1 MYADFFVCLNLW
13 IPITTQ
19 DKKEGKEGNILDF
32 MKMEEDDD
40 EPLSLAD
47 RLKKKGSPVDAIKN
61 AGGEAKEK
69 KPRQRGR

>member
-1 MYADFFVCLNLW
+1 MWV
-13 IPITTQ
+13 PITTQ

-32 MKMEEDDD
+32 MKMEDDDD

-69 KPRQRGR
+69 KPRQRGRRWLTPY